1 MERFNET
8 TQIESDVRQEDNLK
22 APLVVPGF
30 QPDDSELHLPSSKLP
45 IYIQNDILSPPKVQL
60 SSSDELRSSM
70 RGGKMG
76 RGRGGN
82 RRRAGKY

>member
-8 TQIESDVRQEDNLK
+8 TQVQSDLRQEDNLK
-22 APLVVPGF
+22 APLVVPDF
-30 QPDDSELHLPSSKLP
+30 HPPEYDSHQPSLNLPN
-45 IYIQNDILSPPKVQL
+45 YVRNDIFCPPKVQL

-76 RGRGGN
+76 RGRGGG
-82 RRRAGKY
+82 RKRAGKY